1 MVVTN
6 RCFTRRAITL
16 AKVNNAEL
24 WDRNRLAREILAI
37 RAPTLPAPTD
47 RTLEAEPPE
56 VASVGFCCSPIP
68 ASHLPD
74 LRCCYGAAT
83 FGLRRI
89 LRMLGIPRLP
99 RSASGIAFRRIGAC
113 RSASR
118 LP

>member
-56 VASVGFCCSPIP
+56 VASVGFWAPPSLPPI
-68 ASHLPD
+68 
-74 LRCCYGAAT
+74 CQICGAAMV
-83 FGLRRI
+83 RR
-89 LRMLGIPRLP
+89 
-99 RSASGIAFRRIGAC
+99 RSAYDEFWGCSAFPGC
-113 RSASR
+113 RGMRPA
-118 LP
+118 